1 MYYKVFDNKFY
12 IKIWIC
18 KFFNLYRYNKEF
30 GIKINKEFGFLNFL

>member
-18 KFFNLYRYNKEF
+18 KFFNLYNKEF